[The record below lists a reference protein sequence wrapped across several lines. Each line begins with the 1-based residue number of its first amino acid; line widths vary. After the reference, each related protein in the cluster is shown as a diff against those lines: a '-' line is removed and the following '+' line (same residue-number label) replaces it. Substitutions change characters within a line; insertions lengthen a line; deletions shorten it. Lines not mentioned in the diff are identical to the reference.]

1 MSGMQ
6 SKGAEVTSMRRFGL
20 VVLAALAFN
29 ACTPE
34 FLTQN
39 NSQVLMRILK
49 VSSEAGEESEEGDF
63 LLSDVDPVF
72 NDNAVIT
79 VEVLAKNAALPDP
92 GRFND
97 VMVERFEV
105 RYFRTDGRNQEG
117 VDVPFRITG
126 PLGTLIPVNTEG
138 DVAFVIVRH
147 QAKEEPPLRNLR
159 FVSNTG
165 NGGGLGILTVVAE
178 ITLHGRT
185 TRGEGVTASARLQI
199 TFADF
204 ADENSPTVTTV
215 PTSTTPTTTTLAGRP
230 SGF

>member
-1 MSGMQ
+1 M
-6 SKGAEVTSMRRFGL
+6 KRFGL

-39 NSQVLMRILK
+39 NSQVLMRVVK

-63 LLSDVDPVF
+63 LLSDVIPVF

-79 VEVLAKNAALPDP
+79 VEVLAKNPTLPDP

-97 VMVERFEV
+97 VMIERYEV

-117 VDVPFRITG
+117 VDVPYRITG
-126 PLGTLIPVNTEG
+126 PLGTLIPVNSNA

-159 FVSNTG
+159 FVTNTG

-185 TRGEGVTASARLQI
+185 TRGEGVTASSRLQI

-204 ADENSPTVTTV
+204 ADENEPTTSSTV